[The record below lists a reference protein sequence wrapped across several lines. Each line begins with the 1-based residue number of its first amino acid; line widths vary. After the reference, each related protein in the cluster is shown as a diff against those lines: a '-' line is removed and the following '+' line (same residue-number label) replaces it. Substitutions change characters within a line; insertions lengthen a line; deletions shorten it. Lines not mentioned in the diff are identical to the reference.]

1 MKIITTLITSLVL
14 SLGLVVAPASAT
26 STDPVPGGEPSSL
39 TCEWTELAVL
49 KDHVYVLEQNVIQAN
64 EFAYEMVQRAN
75 ELETLANQRQA
86 KITEL
91 RAIIRQL
98 RRR

>member
-1 MKIITTLITSLVL
+1 
-14 SLGLVVAPASAT
+14 
-26 STDPVPGGEPSSL
+26 
-39 TCEWTELAVL
+39 
-49 KDHVYVLEQNVIQAN
+49 LEQNVIQAN